1 MGRLFCILGKAIQIW
16 SAATLISTL
25 NVQLSTLNVHLC
37 QKTIETHS
45 KIVYNEMD
53 SLF

>member
-1 MGRLFCILGKAIQIW
+1 MGRLFCILGKAIQIR
-16 SAATLISTL
+16 SAATLISTF
-25 NVQLSTLNVHLC
+25 NSQRSMFISVK
-37 QKTIETHS
+37 KTIETYS